1 MAAEQEVLARNTE
14 QITKQSF
21 SDDSP
26 GAGTGGIVQN
36 NAIREAM
43 GGRDVRAPYENKS
56 PNEDPSKRDTSYKK
70 ESRYEAFSQSAESSL
85 FRSAY
90 SSQVAQSDSQ
100 DTPSE
105 RNSALIAGRNENLV
119 AAALPE
125 LTIGGQ
131 RAPETIILP
140 WNAGDKRHMSYDL
153 MKDVRVKIN
162 EGPFHVAERILGKDG
177 DDADKRAL
185 TKALKEQFAE
195 ETAKDP
201 NTQGIRI
208 GYPLVT
214 ERNIYQILM
223 RIEDPA
229 CRTRIIERVRQGF
242 TDVEQAKPV
251 PLDARNRPGETR
263 PDRIDDGAAFM
274 KDLAAAA
281 IEVGAHKLWAKG
293 KCAQGARLA
302 FNELPH
308 WNIEGGVVDKVISKD
323 PNGWRSGIILAK
335 DLADSG
341 LFDVIPLKDF
351 GYKNLKEG
359 HVLGRYHYPDY
370 VKDRPS
376 WGGEDYGD
384 IDIVTKVHRPPNDGD
399 TYHSSFVLV
408 PKKKKVGKGH

>member
-1 MAAEQEVLARNTE
+1 MFGGILVAAEQDVLSKNAELPMDRE
-14 QITKQSF
+14 SEK
-21 SDDSP
+21 SDSRLFNSAYAEKVKESESQDSP
-26 GAGTGGIVQN
+26 
-36 NAIREAM
+36 
-43 GGRDVRAPYENKS
+43 S
-56 PNEDPSKRDTSYKK
+56 PR
-70 ESRYEAFSQSAESSL
+70 SQS
-85 FRSAY
+85 
-90 SSQVAQSDSQ
+90 QIG
-100 DTPSE
+100 PSE
-105 RNSALIAGRNENLV
+105 NLLT
-119 AAALPE
+119 AALPSLQIE
-125 LTIGGQ
+125 AQPSRQENIV
-131 RAPETIILP
+131 LP
-140 WNAGDKRHMSYDL
+140 WNAGENRHMSYDL

-162 EGPFHVAERILGKDG
+162 EGPFHVAERLLGEG
-177 DDADKRAL
+177 ASEADRRAL
-185 TKALKEQFAE
+185 TKALKEQFAY
-195 ETAKDP
+195 ETGKDP

-214 ERNIYQILM
+214 ERNIFQILM
-223 RIEDPA
+223 RIDDPPT
-229 CRTRIIERVRQGF
+229 RTRIIEQVKDGF
-242 TDVEQAKPV
+242 TNVEPPKAV

-263 PDRIDDGAAFM
+263 PDRIDNADQFL

-341 LFDVIPLKDF
+341 LFDVIPLKEF

-370 VKDRPS
+370 VNDRPS

-384 IDIVTKVHRPPNDGD
+384 IDIVTKMHKPPNDGD

-408 PKKKKVGKGH
+408 PKRKK

>member
-1 MAAEQEVLARNTE
+1 MAAEQAVLAGE
-14 QITKQSF
+14 IQS
-21 SDDSP
+21 SE
-26 GAGTGGIVQN
+26 AGTKSDAERN
-36 NAIREAM
+36 SLAARLNDSAALPMENAA
-43 GGRDVRAPYENKS
+43 
-56 PNEDPSKRDTSYKK
+56 
-70 ESRYEAFSQSAESSL
+70 SQL
-85 FRSAY
+85 FHSAY
-90 SSQVAQSDSQ
+90 SSELARAESQ
-100 DTPSE
+100 DTASPRYASPLVKSSE
-105 RNSALIAGRNENLV
+105 ALSM
-119 AAALPE
+119 AALPQLSLNVQADKNE
-125 LTIGGQ
+125 QIV
-131 RAPETIILP
+131 LP
-140 WNAGDKRHMSYDL
+140 WNAGDKRHMSYEL

-162 EGPFHVAERILGKDG
+162 EGPYHVADRLLGKDASET
-177 DDADKRAL
+177 DRKAL
-185 TKALKEQFAE
+185 TQALKEQFAY
-195 ETAKDP
+195 ETARDP

-214 ERNIYQILM
+214 ERNIFQILM

-229 CRTRIIERVRQGF
+229 IRSRIIERVRDGF
-242 TDVEQAKPV
+242 TEVEPPKPV
-251 PLDARNRPGETR
+251 PLDGRNRPGETR
-263 PDRIDDGAAFM
+263 PDRIDDPDAFL

-323 PNGWRSGIILAK
+323 PNGWRSGIIMAK
-335 DLADSG
+335 DLAESG
-341 LFDVIPLKDF
+341 LFDVIPLKEF

-408 PKKKKVGKGH
+408 PKKKK